1 MASAGWNVVAGVR
14 HTEHGE
20 SLAAQG
26 SPGRIAPLL
35 LDVTDPAHIEVL
47 DEKLPARVDAL
58 VNNAG
63 IVIDGPVETVP
74 LDDLRRQFEVNVVG
88 QVAVTQSLLP
98 RLRESRGRIVFIS
111 SVSGRLSSPLL
122 GVYSASK
129 FALEGL
135 ADALRIELRPWGIKV
150 TLVEPAA
157 TDTDL
162 WRTAVDQ
169 IDSTEASLSDK
180 HRRLYE
186 KHVVGARRLA
196 RAIQKQAVPVDN
208 VATAVERAL
217 TSPRPRARYVVGA
230 LPKVQLAIGA
240 ATPTPAMDAAL
251 ARASGIP
258 RKI

>member
-1 MASAGWNVVAGVR
+1 MAAAGWNVFAGVR
-14 HTEHGE
+14 HAEHGE

-26 SPGRIAPLL
+26 PPGRIVPLL
-35 LDVTDPAHIEVL
+35 LDVTDAAHLATL
-47 DEKLPARVDAL
+47 DDKLPARVDAL

-63 IVIDGPVETVP
+63 IVVDGPIETVP

-88 QVAVTQSLLP
+88 QVAVTQALLP

-111 SVSGRLSSPLL
+111 SVSGRVSSPLL

-135 ADALRIELRPWGIKV
+135 TDALRIELRPWGIKV

-162 WRTAVDQ
+162 WRTAVDR
-169 IDSTEASLSDK
+169 IDSTEASLSDE
-180 HRRLYE
+180 HRRLYAQ
-186 KHVVGARRLA
+186 HVVGARRLA

-208 VATAVERAL
+208 VAAAVERAL
-217 TSPRPRARYVVGA
+217 TTARPRARYVVGA
-230 LPKVQLAIGA
+230 LPKVQLAISA

-258 RKI
+258 RKA